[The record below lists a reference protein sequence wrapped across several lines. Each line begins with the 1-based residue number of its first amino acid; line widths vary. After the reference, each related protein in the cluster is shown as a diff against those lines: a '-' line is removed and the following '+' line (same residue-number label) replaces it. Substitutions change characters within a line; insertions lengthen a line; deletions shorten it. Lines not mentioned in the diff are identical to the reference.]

1 MTDVKPLEMSFPHAM
16 NGSDPR
22 LTGVAGGNIGLQM
35 GTIDWLVD
43 KRVYA
48 SQLHL

>member
-1 MTDVKPLEMSFPHAM
+1 MCGD
-16 NGSDPR
+16 DPR
-22 LTGVAGGNIGLQM
+22 LTGTPGGNIGLQM